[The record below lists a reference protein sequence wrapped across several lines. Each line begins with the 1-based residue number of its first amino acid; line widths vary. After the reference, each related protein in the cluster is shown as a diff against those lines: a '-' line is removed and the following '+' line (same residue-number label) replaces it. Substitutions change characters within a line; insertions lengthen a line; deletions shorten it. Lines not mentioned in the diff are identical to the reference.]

1 MDTQATVLQVF
12 AELTRYP
19 TDILDP
25 EADLEADLGIDSV
38 KRTEI
43 LAALQERFALPADLQ
58 APAEQVTTI
67 AAIAAFIE
75 QAAAGA
81 APVASGA
88 APVMSG
94 AAHAPALP
102 EPPRASLV
110 SPSFAAPSFAA
121 PSFAAPPIPAPAASA
136 PRGAARYA
144 AAPPYAPPIRAPQ
157 PASPRPATPAASVA
171 AVAAPTTAELR
182 RDVLST
188 LRDVIDETLARLDAT
203 ARTTTPQAATAQAA
217 TTQAAAQAAASRPSA
232 SSAPAGVNGL
242 PVDGLAWAARAVRPV
257 AAPPPAAPSHAAP
270 RVPRPAPHRDWLPA
284 GYRPFEGRVALV
296 TGSGHGLGR
305 VIATRLSRL
314 GASVVINSFHS
325 RDRGERTAAEL
336 QAEGGDVMHAW
347 GSVAKRDH
355 LERIFESIGARH
367 GRLDF
372 FVSNASNGMIAPLT
386 HITEDHWQK
395 AFTTNVI
402 ALHQA
407 SLLAAPLMD
416 RSGGGKILAISSPGA
431 QRYIEH
437 FGCQGPVKAALES
450 LVRYLAVE
458 LGPRNIQV
466 NALSAGPLYGELLD
480 KYPEGERLIP
490 YWESRTATGRLGSEE
505 QVTEAVAFLL
515 SRASDP
521 ISGAVLLADS
531 TGSQRV

>member
-25 EADLEADLGIDSV
+25 QADLEADLGIDSV

-43 LAALQERFALPADLQ
+43 LAALQERFELPVDLQ
-58 APAEQVTTI
+58 APAEEVTTI
-67 AAIAAFIE
+67 AAISAFID
-75 QAAAGA
+75 QASGRSAGATAQSVQSVQQSPAQPAPSYSPPSYSPPAAGA
-81 APVASGA
+81 S
-88 APVMSG
+88 
-94 AAHAPALP
+94 
-102 EPPRASLV
+102 
-110 SPSFAAPSFAA
+110 
-121 PSFAAPPIPAPAASA
+121 
-136 PRGAARYA
+136 
-144 AAPPYAPPIRAPQ
+144 
-157 PASPRPATPAASVA
+157 
-171 AVAAPTTAELR
+171 TADLR

-188 LRDVIDETLARLDAT
+188 LRDVIDETLTRMDAGQPL
-203 ARTTTPQAATAQAA
+203 APPAPQ
-217 TTQAAAQAAASRPSA
+217 RGGPINGG
-232 SSAPAGVNGL
+232 PVNGNHVNGGL
-242 PVDGLAWAARAVRPV
+242 PVDGLAWAERV
-257 AAPPPAAPSHAAP
+257 AAPQVTRPPAQSRQAP
-270 RVPRPAPHRDWLPA
+270 RRQAPPVQAAGSDWLPA

-336 QAEGGDVMHAW
+336 RDAGGDAFHAW
-347 GSVAKRDH
+347 GSVAKREH
-355 LERIFESIGARH
+355 LEGMFRAIEERH

-372 FVSNASNGMIAPLT
+372 FVSNASNGMIAPLEY
-386 HITEDHWQK
+386 ITEDHWQK

-407 SLLAAPLMD
+407 SLMAAPLMD
-416 RSGGGKILAISSPGA
+416 RAGGGKILAISSPGA

-466 NALSAGPLYGELLD
+466 NALSAGPLYGELLN
-480 KYPEGERLIP
+480 KYPEGDRLIP